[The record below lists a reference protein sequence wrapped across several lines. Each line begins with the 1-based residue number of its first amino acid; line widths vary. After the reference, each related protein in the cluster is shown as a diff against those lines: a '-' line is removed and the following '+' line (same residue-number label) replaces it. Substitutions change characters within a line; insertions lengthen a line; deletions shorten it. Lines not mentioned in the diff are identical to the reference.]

1 MIARNLRVNHRWLN
15 RKKKETFEMS
25 PSPTANRSFLHGNG
39 KAALISD
46 RVVYATLDSLALK
59 RTRLPLQL
67 LPVDSDNV
75 ADKTEKSDKEKR
87 LVNGK
92 TSPKRPT
99 YKVRARA
106 NINIIRSPLLREVGE
121 CRSYSQRK
129 FDNLT
134 CILKT
139 LETYERVN
147 CPTHN

>member
-1 MIARNLRVNHRWLN
+1 
-15 RKKKETFEMS
+15 MS
-25 PSPTANRSFLHGNG
+25 PSPTANRSFLHGSG

-106 NINIIRSPLLREVGE
+106 NINIIRSPLLRET
-121 CRSYSQRK
+121 S
-129 FDNLT
+129 
-134 CILKT
+134 
-139 LETYERVN
+139 VN
-147 CPTHN
+147 ADLIHKGSSTI